1 VLAAQAPLAR
11 AVCGTAPACGADVV
25 CLACGAACSRAQA
38 AQHAA
43 QHGAAHAIGV
53 DVARCVCCD
62 ALCVRWRG
70 FSLALTH
77 RLRRASAELFCGACG
92 DFVYDSSF
100 DRAVAGARGGTA
112 AAAAA
117 AAAASREPL
126 SPSAPPP
133 QAKRKA
139 RSWGALTE
147 PMQPPSR
154 APPADAAAAAAAA
167 AAALVPAPLPACVP
181 LPPLSPPLGLRGL
194 NNLGNTCFI
203 ASVLQARLRAGCVLL
218 RLLFAHLTRL
228 HRSLLASLCCAFRR

>member
-1 VLAAQAPLAR
+1 MVAAQAPLAR
-11 AVCGTAPACGADVV
+11 AVCGTAPACGADFV

-62 ALCVRWRG
+62 ALRVCWRG
-70 FSLALTH
+70 VFSLSLTLC
-77 RLRRASAELFCGACG
+77 RCRASAELFCGACG
-92 DFVYDSSF
+92 DFVYDDSF
-100 DRAVAGARGGTA
+100 DRAVAGARGGSAAAVA
-112 AAAAA
+112 AAAAT
-117 AAAASREPL
+117 SREPL

-154 APPADAAAAAAAA
+154 AGPPDAAAAA

-218 RLLFAHLTRL
+218 RLLFGHLTRL
-228 HRSLLASLCCAFRR
+228 HRLVLASPCSAFRR